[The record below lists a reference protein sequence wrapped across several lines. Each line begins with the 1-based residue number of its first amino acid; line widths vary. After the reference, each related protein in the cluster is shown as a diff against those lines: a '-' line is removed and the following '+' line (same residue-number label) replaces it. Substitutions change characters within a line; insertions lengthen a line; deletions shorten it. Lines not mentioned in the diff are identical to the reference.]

1 VGERE
6 LVDFL
11 KELGLISSKVVIGNV
26 RIREI
31 IMRNKLK

>member
-11 KELGLISSKVVIGNV
+11 KELGLISSKVVIGNG

-31 IMRNKLK
+31 RMRNKLN